1 VMELT
6 NNELKE
12 LVKQAINR
20 GMLQRTGRGARAYY
34 RLSSQYRV
42 VPSEDASDTL
52 EALPAPEATQPQPAL
67 ADAAV
72 DEGAPQS
79 LMAPEAVGAPPETPL
94 RRRARRYARPGA
106 ASGNGA
112 VAARTTDALPAV
124 EAGITAPDSAIEQV
138 DIAPE
143 APPAESSAPA
153 ERVSDVLPETL
164 PGTDSPEAPDAET
177 VAPDVLAL
185 ESASPQ
191 ARESGPE
198 VAAGTDP
205 EAAAA
210 PAPRKRARR
219 KPTSAQKETAAP
231 PAEPASS
238 RARKSPAAKK
248 GAATA
253 ASEPAA
259 DEQPAP
265 EAREN
270 GARRR
275 RRRKKPANGDSAEAG
290 GEA

>member
-1 VMELT
+1 
-6 NNELKE
+6 
-12 LVKQAINR
+12 
-20 GMLQRTGRGARAYY
+20 MLQRTGRGARAYY

-42 VPSEDASDTL
+42 VPTEQEAPDTL
-52 EALPAPEATQPQPAL
+52 EALPAPEAAQPLAEI

-72 DEGAPQS
+72 AEADPQT
-79 LMAPEAVGAPPETPL
+79 LTAPEAVGAPPETPL
-94 RRRARRYARPGA
+94 RRRARRYARPAA
-106 ASGNGA
+106 ASGNGG
-112 VAARTTDALPAV
+112 VAEPTTDVPPAI

-143 APPAESSAPA
+143 TPSAKSSAPA
-153 ERVSDVLPETL
+153 ESVPDVLPETL

-177 VAPDVLAL
+177 VAPDVLAR

-219 KPTSAQKETAAP
+219 KPTSAQKEAAAP

-248 GAATA
+248 GATETPT
-253 ASEPAA
+253 EPAA
-259 DEQPAP
+259 DEQPAS

-275 RRRKKPANGDSAEAG
+275 RRRKKPANGDSGEAG